1 MCGVVW
7 VLRVVAKGMV
17 DICSHFR
24 DFGKGAAFS
33 GKRNECLEPNDL
45 AIDLAAKCESG
56 VVWAS

>member
-1 MCGVVW
+1 M
-7 VLRVVAKGMV
+7 LRVVAKGMV

-45 AIDLAAKCESG
+45 AIDLAAKCEIG